1 MGPLMLPDMTVLIA
15 DPSVYCRRVLR
26 DMMAQSGIKRVF
38 EASDGAEAL
47 SGVGEARPDLLIIDA
62 DMPFINGIEVTRML
76 RADRTRSAS
85 TTPIMMTVAR
95 PHRRLIE
102 EALSAGVDDVLCKPM
117 APRSVWNHVGRLVET
132 GRVKPAGPLL
142 QRPVTLE
149 SAASERVEPA
159 TAA

>member
-1 MGPLMLPDMTVLIA
+1 MGPLMLPDLTVLIA

-38 EASDGAEAL
+38 EAADGAEAL
-47 SGVGEARPDLLIIDA
+47 SGIAEARPDLIIIDA
-62 DMPFINGIEVTRML
+62 DTPFLTGIEVTRML
-76 RADRTRSAS
+76 RADQTRSTAD
-85 TTPIMMTVAR
+85 TPVMLTVAR

-102 EALSAGVDDVLCKPM
+102 EALAAGVDDVLCKPM

-132 GRVKPAGPLL
+132 GRVKPAA
-142 QRPVTLE
+142 PVLPRAL
-149 SAASERVEPA
+149 AAETAPSERVEPA